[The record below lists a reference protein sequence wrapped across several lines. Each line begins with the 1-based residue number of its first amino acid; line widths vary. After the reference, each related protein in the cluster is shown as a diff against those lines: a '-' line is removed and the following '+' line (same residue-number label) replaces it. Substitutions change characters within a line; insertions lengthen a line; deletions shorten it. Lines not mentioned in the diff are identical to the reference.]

1 MHRLKQS
8 VSWWCFARGKLLP
21 HTLIRAAADIGYEGI
36 ELVDQAYW
44 PLIKEHGLS
53 IVSTNAGLSIEQGLN
68 RREHHA
74 RLEQKIRVALHLA
87 EQWSIP
93 ILIVFSGNRQGLS
106 DHTGVEMTAEGL
118 SHVTQAAEDAGVTL
132 AIELLNSK
140 VDHLDYQCDHTA
152 WGVEVCRQVNSPRV
166 KLLYDIYHMQI
177 MEGDIIRTIR
187 EYYPYFAHY
196 HTAGNPGRHEID
208 ETQELNY
215 VPIIRALLET
225 GYTGYLGQE
234 FLPLGDP
241 IEALKQAFD
250 LCNIAL

>member
-8 VSWWCFARGKLLP
+8 VSGWCFAQGELSPQILV
-21 HTLIRAAADIGYEGI
+21 RAAADIGYEGI
-36 ELVDQAYW
+36 ELVEQEYW
-44 PLIKEHGLS
+44 PLIQAHGLS

-74 RLEQKIRVALHLA
+74 HLEQKIRAALHLA

-93 ILIVFSGNRQGLS
+93 TIIVFSGNRQGMN
-106 DHTGVEMTAEGL
+106 DQVGIEQTAEGL
-118 SHVTQAAEDAGVTL
+118 SRVAQAAENAGVTL

-140 VDHLDYQCDHTA
+140 VDHPD
-152 WGVEVCRQVNSPRV
+152 
-166 KLLYDIYHMQI
+166 
-177 MEGDIIRTIR
+177 
-187 EYYPYFAHY
+187 Y

-208 ETQELNY
+208 ETQEINY
-215 VPIIRALLET
+215 VPIVRALLET